1 MKILITGGAGFMGGN
16 LARHLAGL
24 GHQCAIFDNLSRPG
38 VRANLEW
45 LREEGRGRIEFIQ
58 GDVRDAAAVEAGT
71 RGAAAIY
78 HLAGQTAV
86 TTSVVEPRED
96 FEINALGTFNV
107 LEAAR
112 RSPEKPRVVF
122 ASTNKVYGDLE
133 NIEVV
138 ERDTR
143 YALAQGDGVSEAH
156 PIEFHTP
163 YGCSKGAADQYVQD
177 YGRMYGLRTAVL
189 RLSCVYGPRQF
200 GTEDQGWVAH
210 FVIAAVLG
218 RPLSIYGDG
227 KQVRDILFIDDLVRL
242 YARFLE
248 VADTP
253 AVAGQA
259 GVWGRAYNTG
269 GGAAFTLSLLELLDL
284 LGRETGRRLDVTFE
298 NWRPAD
304 QRVYISDTTTVRRSL
319 GWKPEVAPA
328 DGVRRLLTWV
338 RNHRDLFAASPRA

>member
-1 MKILITGGAGFMGGN
+1 MKILVTGGSGFMGSN
-16 LARHLAGL
+16 LVRYLAGL
-24 GHQCAIFDNLSRPG
+24 GHDCVVFDNLSRPG
-38 VRANLEW
+38 VPANLEW
-45 LREEGRGRIEFIQ
+45 LREDGRQSVRFVH
-58 GDVRDAAAVEAGT
+58 GDVREAAAVEAVV
-71 RGAAAIY
+71 RDVEAIY

-86 TTSVVEPRED
+86 TTSVVEPRQD
-96 FEINALGTFNV
+96 FEVNAAGTLNI

-112 RSPEKPRVVF
+112 LSPRRPRVIF
-122 ASTNKVYGDLE
+122 ASTNKVYGGLHDLE
-133 NIEVV
+133 IV

-143 YALAQGDGVSEAH
+143 YALARGDGVSEAH

-248 VADTP
+248 IPDAPAGAD
-253 AVAGQA
+253 G
-259 GVWGRAYNTG
+259 GVWGSAYNTG
-269 GGAAFTLSLLELLDL
+269 GGPANTLSLLELLAL
-284 LGRETGRRLDVTFE
+284 LARGTGRRPQVTFHD
-298 NWRPAD
+298 WRPAD
-304 QRVYISDTTTVRRSL
+304 QRVYISDTAHVRRSL
-319 GWKPEVAPA
+319 GWTPEVSP
-328 DGVRRLLTWV
+328 DEGVRRLLAWV
-338 RNHRDLFAASPRA
+338 DAHRDLFAASPRA

>member
-45 LREEGRGRIEFIQ
+45 LREEGRGRIEFVH
-58 GDVRDAAAVEAGT
+58 GDVRDAAAVEAAA

-86 TTSVVEPRED
+86 TTSVVAPRED
-96 FEINALGTFNV
+96 FEVNALGTFNV

-112 RSPEKPRVVF
+112 RSPEKPPVVF

-143 YALAQGDGVSEAH
+143 YALARGDGVSEDH

-218 RPLSIYGDG
+218 RPLSIYGVG
-227 KQVRDILFIDDLVRL
+227 KQVRDILFIDDLVQL
-242 YARFLE
+242 YARFLD
-248 VADTP
+248 VTD
-253 AVAGQA
+253 A

-269 GGAAFTLSLLELLDL
+269 GGAVFTLSLLELLDI
-284 LGRETGRRLDVTFE
+284 LGQQTGRRAGVTFE

-304 QRVYISDTTTVRRSL
+304 QRVYISDT
-319 GWKPEVAPA
+319 
-328 DGVRRLLTWV
+328 
-338 RNHRDLFAASPRA
+338 AA

>member
-1 MKILITGGAGFMGGN
+1 MRILVTGGAGFMGSN

-24 GHQCAIFDNLSRPG
+24 GHDCAVFDNLSRPG
-38 VRANLEW
+38 VAANLEW
-45 LREEGRGRIEFIQ
+45 LREDGRAGVRFVH
-58 GDVRDAAAVEAGT
+58 GDVRDAAAVEAAV
-71 RGAAAIY
+71 RDVEAIY

-86 TTSVVEPRED
+86 TTSVVEPRAD
-96 FEINALGTFNV
+96 FEVNALGTFNV

-112 RSPEKPRVVF
+112 LAPQRPLVVF
-122 ASTNKVYGDLE
+122 ASTNKVYGDLQ
-133 NIEVV
+133 NIEIVQ
-138 ERDTR
+138 RDTR
-143 YALAQGDGVSEAH
+143 YALARGEGVSEAH

-227 KQVRDILFIDDLVRL
+227 KQVRDILFIDDLMRL
-242 YARFLE
+242 YARFLDVDE
-248 VADTP
+248 AP

-259 GVWGRAYNTG
+259 GVWGRAYNVG
-269 GGAAFTLSLLELLDL
+269 GGPVFTLSLLELLDL
-284 LGRETGRRLDVTFE
+284 LAKETGRAPKVTFE
-298 NWRPAD
+298 TWRPAD
-304 QRVYISDTTTVRRSL
+304 QRVYVSDTTRVRRSL
-319 GWKPEVAPA
+319 EWQPDVSPQ
-328 DGVRRLLTWV
+328 DGVRRLLAWV
-338 RNHRDLFAASPRA
+338 QDHRDLFTARPRA